1 MQLLVLG
8 YILMG
13 ARLILKRSVVDSILT
28 YAQMAYPKEGILLL
42 RGQATPQETVISD
55 VVIPPRA
62 VHGFGFANFPWHML
76 PIDRS
81 ILGTVHSHPSG
92 SLRPSVQD
100 VNHYYGRIMIIT
112 VYPFQS
118 RQDLGAFDRNGAI
131 VNYDIEEDD
140 DGNLE
145 HTDPFE

>member
-1 MQLLVLG
+1 MVT
-8 YILMG
+8 
-13 ARLILKRSVVDSILT
+13 RLILTRSVVDSILT

-42 RGQATPQETVISD
+42 RGHVTPQETVIRE

-81 ILGTVHSHPSG
+81 ILGTAHSHPSG
-92 SLRPSVQD
+92 SLRPSIQD
-100 VNHYYGRIMIIT
+100 LNHYYGRIMIIT

-118 RQDLGAFDRNGAI
+118 HQHLGAFDRTGAI
-131 VNYDIEEDD
+131 VNYNIEDD
-140 DGNLE
+140 DDGSLE
-145 HTDPFE
+145 RPDPFA

>member
-1 MQLLVLG
+1 MV
-8 YILMG
+8 

-42 RGQATPQETVISD
+42 RGHVTPPDTVISE

-81 ILGTVHSHPSG
+81 ILGTAHSHPSG
-92 SLRPSVQD
+92 TLRPSVQD
-100 VNHYYGRIMIIT
+100 LNHYYGRIMIIT
-112 VYPFQS
+112 VYPFHS
-118 RQDLGAFDRNGAI
+118 HHDLGVFDRNGAI
-131 VNYDIEEDD
+131 VNYDIVDD
-140 DGNLE
+140 IDGNLE
-145 HTDPFE
+145 CPDRYD